1 MKRYVKSI
9 ISVFVA
15 ITLLVVGSLN
25 CIIVG
30 AEELPNSLVV
40 PYSEDT
46 GFKLMDPDTQE
57 VPEVK
62 MGISVGESNPSDTYD
77 LTLEWGEMILKY
89 TFTTDESGALTG
101 GYWGTNGNTCFDGI
115 NNEITITNNSSITD
129 KDVNG
134 YIYYTNVP
142 ETRNNANEELID
154 SYDKGVTLAVMDESG
169 QYTTLPRNDAG
180 IVTGNY
186 VLAPPNNSLGS
197 SNSTT
202 YYIYDEEDLYTKVNQ
217 NPDEY
222 PTPTE
227 DIAELKIGVITVEA
241 RFAAPD
247 TPYT

>member
-9 ISVFVA
+9 ISLFIA

-101 GYWGTNGNTCFDGI
+101 GYWGTNGNTCFDGT
-115 NNEITITNNSSITD
+115 NNKITITNNTAITD
-129 KDVNG
+129 KDVKG
-134 YIYYTNVP
+134 YIYYTNTP

-169 QYTTLPRNDAG
+169 QYTTIPPDSEG
-180 IVTGNY
+180 KVTGNY
-186 VLAPPNNSLGS
+186 QLAPPNNSAGL
-197 SNSTT
+197 SNSAT

-241 RFAAPD
+241 SFVAPE

>member
-1 MKRYVKSI
+1 MKRYVKRI

-15 ITLLVVGSLN
+15 ITLIVVGSLN

-30 AEELPNSLVV
+30 AEGLPNSLVV

-62 MGISVGESNPSDTYD
+62 MGITVEGSNPSDTYD

-101 GYWGTNGNTCFDGI
+101 GYWGTDGNTCFDGT
-115 NNEITITNNSSITD
+115 NNKITITNNTSITD
-129 KDVNG
+129 KDVKG
-134 YIYYTNVP
+134 YIYYTNTP
-142 ETRNNANEELID
+142 ETRADANEELID

-169 QYTTLPRNDAG
+169 KYTTLPRGDDG
-180 IVTGNY
+180 KVTGNY
-186 VLAPPNNSLGS
+186 QLAPPNNSAGL
-197 SNSTT
+197 SNSAT
-202 YYIYDEEDLYTKVNQ
+202 YYIYDEDDLYTKVKQ

-241 RFAAPD
+241 NFVAPD